1 MSKKFLLFSLKSTGK
16 VFYNS
21 TLILFYTTHAHEPV
35 LYSSNLVA
43 NGGGRMMDKHCSI
56 TPPEN
61 LRDTS
66 FETGTGANAFAWNLV
81 EVPRHRKLSLESSR

>member
-43 NGGGRMMDKHCSI
+43 NGGGRMMDKI
-56 TPPEN
+56 
-61 LRDTS
+61 
-66 FETGTGANAFAWNLV
+66 
-81 EVPRHRKLSLESSR
+81 